1 MFVYL
6 SKLLPLFIY
15 PLGLSCLI
23 LVTALIL
30 KKHPN
35 WRKGLLIAA
44 LVILW
49 VSSNRW
55 VSFSLARSLEWKN
68 LPTETTPHA
77 QVIVLLGGGTE
88 SQDSPRP
95 MTEVN
100 SAGDRVLYASKL
112 YQDGAA
118 PVILASG
125 GNLSFS
131 SARGETPADE
141 MVDLLVFIGV
151 PQDAIWL
158 QPDSQNTYDDAVLSS
173 EILKENDIKEII
185 LVTSAMHMPRAL
197 ALFEAQ
203 GLTVIPAPADFTVTE
218 QNWQSAFKPSAGE
231 FFINLMPNA
240 SSLGLTTSAL
250 KEYFGMAIYR
260 LRGWL

>member
-1 MFVYL
+1 MFEYL

-15 PLGLSCLI
+15 PVGLTCILLI
-23 LVTALIL
+23 ILLIVNR
-30 KKHPN
+30 H
-35 WRKGLLIAA
+35 RKWQRGLLIAA
-44 LVILW
+44 LILLW
-49 VSSNRW
+49 LSSNRW
-55 VSFSLARSLEWKN
+55 VSYALARSLEWRN
-68 LPTETTPHA
+68 LPPETTPSA
-77 QVIVLLGGGTE
+77 EVIVLLGGGTE

-100 SAGDRVLYASKL
+100 SAGDRVLYAAKL
-112 YQDGAA
+112 YKDGAA

-131 SARGETPADE
+131 SARGESPAEE
-141 MVDLLVFIGV
+141 MRKLLVFTGV
-151 PQDAIWL
+151 PEDAIWL

-173 EILKENDIKEII
+173 LILKENDITEII

-231 FFINLMPNA
+231 LFINLMPNA
-240 SSLGLTTSAL
+240 SALGLTTSAL
-250 KEYFGMAIYR
+250 KEYLGMAIYG